1 MAEAAKNPKI
11 SGLAMKNIANLD
23 VSRETIEKLEHFVD
37 LTLKWN
43 PRINLIAKS
52 TISDIWERH
61 IVDSAQ
67 LFGLNPSQPKT
78 WLDIGSGGG
87 FPGIVLAA
95 IAAEKSPHTLFT
107 MIESDQR
114 KAAFL
119 RTAVR
124 ELSLSATVIAERVEQ
139 AEPQRADIVSAR
151 ALSSLS
157 ELFPHILR
165 HMRTTGSAILPKGK
179 AYQDEIN
186 IAQADWRFEVTAHPS
201 MTDAQAR
208 ILVVK
213 DIHRD

>member
-1 MAEAAKNPKI
+1 
-11 SGLAMKNIANLD
+11 MKNIANLD

-67 LFGLNPSQPKT
+67 LFGLIPSQPKT